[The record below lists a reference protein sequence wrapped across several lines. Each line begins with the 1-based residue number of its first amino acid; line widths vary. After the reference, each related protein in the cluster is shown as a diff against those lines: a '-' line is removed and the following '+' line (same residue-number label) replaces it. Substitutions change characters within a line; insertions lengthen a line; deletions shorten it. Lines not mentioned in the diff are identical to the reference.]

1 MIRHLFTLLCFS
13 TLELLPK
20 VVLFISSPVFL
31 LCWISLCSKNIF
43 SKLCFHF
50 LVLSCH
56 LLYIFLL
63 LRLLFPSFPSFLSFP
78 NSHLLFFFTYIH
90 LLPYSSSSTFTIIT
104 DFTSFATSSPSLPS
118 PYYRAL
124 SLKQM
129 KTLGVLSH
137 PGFLLALYQTL
148 GRKAAIYHGCRA
160 QTMWPESIEA
170 VINLKHTGGHV
181 SVCAGK
187 GQETFSI
194 MFIVTGVHTAYRA
207 WLKSRAN

>member
-1 MIRHLFTLLCFS
+1 MSPTLY
-13 TLELLPK
+13 
-20 VVLFISSPVFL
+20 ISSTP
-31 LCWISLCSKNIF
+31 
-43 SKLCFHF
+43 
-50 LVLSCH
+50 
-56 LLYIFLL
+56 
-63 LRLLFPSFPSFLSFP
+63 PSFSFLSLISLISKLSSP
-78 NSHLLFFFTYIH
+78 LFFFTYIH